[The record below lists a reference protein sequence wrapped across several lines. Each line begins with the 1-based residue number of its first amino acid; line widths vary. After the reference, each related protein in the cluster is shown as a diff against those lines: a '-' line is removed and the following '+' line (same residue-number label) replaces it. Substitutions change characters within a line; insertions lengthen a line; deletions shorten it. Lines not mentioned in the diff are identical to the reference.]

1 MGGMKSIYKTVRK
14 KQSRTVEMDLG
25 KRIVRKITI
34 DIAHGDQND
43 LQEK

>member
-1 MGGMKSIYKTVRK
+1 MGGMKSIYKTVK
-14 KQSRTVEMDLG
+14 KNRVAQSKMDLG